1 MSYFYSVVED
11 KALSNTSNFREAI
24 QKAKGQALVGP
35 NVIKN
40 ALPFVGGGL
49 IITALGSFGGLGVMT
64 NNPAIFMPTFWVALV
79 AQIALFFVASNIA
92 AKGNNSTALPLLAT
106 YSLLTGYTLSGLIAV
121 ALGTDGVGIA
131 GIGSAALACGVVFI
145 AARQIGSNL
154 SEEDGFALTRT
165 VGLGVVGV
173 LLAIVGQFVFTLFG
187 GPIPQ
192 FLDIA
197 IAAFGVLVFVGA
209 SVVDFFILP
218 RTYKD
223 EQYLSAALSMYLTYI
238 NLFVFILRLLIA
250 INRD

>member
-1 MSYFYSVVED
+1 MTYED
-11 KALSNTSNFREAI
+11 TALSNTSNFREAI
-24 QKAKGQALVGP
+24 QKAKGQSLIGP

-49 IITALGSFGGLGVMT
+49 VLTALGSFGGLNVMAS
-64 NNPAIFMPTFWVALV
+64 NPAIFMPTFWVAFV

-92 AKGNNSTALPLLAT
+92 AKENNSTALPLLAT
-106 YSLLTGYTLSGLIAV
+106 YSLLTGYTLSGLIYV
-121 ALGTDGVGIA
+121 ALGTAGVGIM

-165 VGLGVVGV
+165 IGMGVVAV
-173 LLAIVGQFVFTLFG
+173 LIAVVGQFLFALFG
-187 GPIPQ
+187 GGVPQ

-197 IAAFGVLVFVGA
+197 ISAFGVLVFVGA